1 MAPLRLEPVMVT
13 RALLTLAATLVPW
26 TLAAEPRLLTEREL
40 GGVTAGLFDTYYVM
54 PVVVVNST
62 NNTVVNAANSHNV
75 SGTGVSNV
83 IVDNAIRI
91 SPTDQVGSLS
101 GPVAVVPGPSSVS
114 GPAVA
119 APAPPT
125 MVAPAAQPPVWIPWA
140 AELRPALG
148 LR

>member
-1 MAPLRLEPVMVT
+1 MTT
-13 RALLTLAATLVPW
+13 RALFALAATLLPS
-26 TLAAEPRLLTEREL
+26 TLAAEPRSLSDDEL

-62 NNTVVNAANSHNV
+62 NNTVVNAANSHHV

-83 IVDNAIRI
+83 VVDNVIRI

-101 GPVAVVPGPSSVS
+101 GPVAVVPGPSVVS
-114 GPAVA
+114 GPNVA

-140 AELRPALG
+140 AELRPVLG

>member
-1 MAPLRLEPVMVT
+1 MIT
-13 RALLTLAATLVPW
+13 RALLTLAAALMPS
-26 TLAAEPRLLTEREL
+26 TLAAEPRLLTEGEL

-83 IVDNAIRI
+83 MVDNVVRI

-101 GPVAVVPGPSSVS
+101 GPVAVVPGSSAVS
-114 GPAVA
+114 GPTVA

-125 MVAPAAQPPVWIPWA
+125 IVAPAAQPPVWIPWA